1 MDLIESENT
10 MVFIQ
15 LYQEE
20 ALLFSTNMLV
30 PVLKKKHRK
39 KSIQNSNRQNQSLIY
54 YPFSMQFRT
63 DQEPSQL

>member
-1 MDLIESENT
+1 MALMESENT

-20 ALLFSTNMLV
+20 ALLFSTNLLI
-30 PVLKKKHRK
+30 PVFQKKHRK
-39 KSIQNSNRQNQSLIY
+39 KSIQDSKRQNQSLIW
-54 YPFSMQFRT
+54 YPCSMQFRT